1 MPLLAPMAVL
11 GPPPLPLL
19 LSFSRILLPH
29 VSHQLFL
36 FFLFLPWKK
45 KKKILEDFQPSN
57 GNSKMKMKRR
67 RSSPCFC
74 PVASHPHPAE
84 GQPMPAAWPYGSRAA
99 LRLWGAL
106 SAGDLH
112 SATAARK

>member
-45 KKKILEDFQPSN
+45 KKKKSWKI
-57 GNSKMKMKRR
+57 
-67 RSSPCFC
+67 SSL
-74 PVASHPHPAE
+74 
-84 GQPMPAAWPYGSRAA
+84 PME
-99 LRLWGAL
+99 
-106 SAGDLH
+106 
-112 SATAARK
+112 TAK

>member
-45 KKKILEDFQPSN
+45 KKNPGRFPAFQWKQQNENETPAFLTLFLPRRIPPSP
-57 GNSKMKMKRR
+57 G
-67 RSSPCFC
+67 
-74 PVASHPHPAE
+74 
-84 GQPMPAAWPYGSRAA
+84 
-99 LRLWGAL
+99 
-106 SAGDLH
+106 
-112 SATAARK
+112 